1 MLGAGAGTGLG
12 AGGFFGAAAFGA
24 AAFGAAAFGAA
35 AFGAAAFRAAFAFG
49 FAFLADF
56 LAALFFFA
64 TTRFFLRAGAA
75 FTRFFAFLVFD
86 FAFFAFFAMIASRS
100 LRLRIRFANATIRH
114 IATAAASAAVLDTCF
129 PANAS
134 GAGPPVAQ
142 STSSTV

>member
-1 MLGAGAGTGLG
+1 MLGAGAGAGFG
-12 AGGFFGAAAFGA
+12 AGGFFAAAAFFGA
-24 AAFGAAAFGAA
+24 AALGAALA
-35 AFGAAAFRAAFAFG
+35 

-56 LAALFFFA
+56 FGALFFA

-75 FTRFFAFLVFD
+75 FTRFFVFLVFD

-100 LRLRIRFANATIRH
+100 LRLRIRFANATVRH
-114 IATAAASAAVLDTCF
+114 IATAAASPAVLEIPL

-142 STSSTV
+142 SISSTV

>member
-35 AFGAAAFRAAFAFG
+35 LSGQPFRAAFAFG

-114 IATAAASAAVLDTCF
+114 LANTAASPAALETRL

>member
-1 MLGAGAGTGLG
+1 MVGAGAGTGLG

-35 AFGAAAFRAAFAFG
+35 AFGAAFAFGFAFG

-100 LRLRIRFANATIRH
+100 LRLRIRFANTTHLAN
-114 IATAAASAAVLDTCF
+114 TAASPAALETRH

>member
-1 MLGAGAGTGLG
+1 M
-12 AGGFFGAAAFGA
+12 
-24 AAFGAAAFGAA
+24 
-35 AFGAAAFRAAFAFG
+35 AFG
-49 FAFLADF
+49 FVFLADF
-56 LAALFFFA
+56 LAVLFFA

-114 IATAAASAAVLDTCF
+114 IATAAASPAVLETPL
-129 PANAS
+129 PANDS

>member
-12 AGGFFGAAAFGA
+12 AGGFFGAAAFRP
-24 AAFGAAAFGAA
+24 AAFGAA
-35 AFGAAAFRAAFAFG
+35 AFGAAAFRAA

-100 LRLRIRFANATIRH
+100 LRLRIRFANTTHLAN
-114 IATAAASAAVLDTCF
+114 TAASPAALETRL

>member
-24 AAFGAAAFGAA
+24 TAFGAG
-35 AFGAAAFRAAFAFG
+35 AFRGAFAFG
-49 FAFLADF
+49 FAFLTDF

-114 IATAAASAAVLDTCF
+114 IATAAASPAVLETPL

-134 GAGPPVAQ
+134 G
-142 STSSTV
+142 

>member
-1 MLGAGAGTGLG
+1 MLGAGAGTGLS
-12 AGGFFGAAAFGA
+12 AGGF
-24 AAFGAAAFGAA
+24 FGAAAFGAA

-75 FTRFFAFLVFD
+75 FTRFFAFLVFA

-100 LRLRIRFANATIRH
+100 LRLRIRFANATSRH
-114 IATAAASAAVLDTCF
+114 LANAAASPAALETRL

>member
-12 AGGFFGAAAFGA
+12 AGGFFGA

-100 LRLRIRFANATIRH
+100 LRLRIRFANTTHLAN
-114 IATAAASAAVLDTCF
+114 TAASPAALETRL
-129 PANAS
+129 PAIAS

>member
-12 AGGFFGAAAFGA
+12 AGGFFGA

-75 FTRFFAFLVFD
+75 FTRFFAF
-86 FAFFAFFAMIASRS
+86 FAMIASRS
-100 LRLRIRFANATIRH
+100 LRLRIRFANTTHLAN
-114 IATAAASAAVLDTCF
+114 TAASPAALETRL

-142 STSSTV
+142 